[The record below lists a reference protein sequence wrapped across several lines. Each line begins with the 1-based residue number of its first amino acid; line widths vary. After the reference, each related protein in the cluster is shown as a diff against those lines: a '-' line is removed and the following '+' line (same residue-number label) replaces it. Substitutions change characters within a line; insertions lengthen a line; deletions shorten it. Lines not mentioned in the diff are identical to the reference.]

1 MGGFEWIDTSDAE
14 QSILSFVRRAKDR
27 DDLIVVVCNF
37 TPVPRLGYRVGLPK
51 ADNYEEI
58 MNSDWQ
64 QYGGSGVSNGGQI
77 VADHM
82 GWQNCDYSASL
93 NLPPLGVFMLKPV
106 G

>member
-1 MGGFEWIDTSDAE
+1 
-14 QSILSFVRRAKDR
+14 
-27 DDLIVVVCNF
+27 
-37 TPVPRLGYRVGLPK
+37 VPRLGYRVGLPK
-51 ADNYEEI
+51 DGAYQEI

-82 GWQNCDYSASL
+82 AWQHCDYSATL